1 MTQTTLKDF
10 RERHATVLK
19 LTVIIVLSL
28 LFLIPLGMIRSLVTE
43 REAARYFA
51 VEEVISLWGGRQTVA
66 GPILAVPYFSQE
78 KTEEKESITIKQLA
92 FFLPERLDL
101 EGNIET
107 ETRKR
112 GIYDVHLYTSEL
124 TMKGTFRKPDFSGWG
139 IRPEDIQWE
148 ESFLLIEF
156 FDLRGLTDPAFLEW
170 EDRKGAFV
178 ADTGKTGVFTQALTT
193 PVVLEKQKEGVYEY
207 GINLRLRGGETLRFL
222 PLGDTTRASLT
233 ADWPSP
239 RFNGAYLPDTH
250 SIDDSGFTA
259 SWNVLSIGR
268 NIPGRWLEGEPVF
281 DPYVSAF
288 GVDFITPVDTYLK
301 NTRSIK
307 YGILFI
313 VLPFFAFF
321 LFEIFMGKPLHPM
334 QYLLTG
340 LAECVFYLLL
350 LSLSEHIG
358 FGPAYAA
365 AGAATTG
372 LVTLYSAAVL
382 TSPKRAGIIAL
393 ILGSC
398 YLFLYVILL
407 SQDYALLIVS
417 IGLFAILTTFMIFTR
432 KINWY
437 DMGGKGR

>member
-10 RERHATVLK
+10 RKRHATVLK
-19 LTVIIVLSL
+19 LFVIIVLSL

-43 REAARYFA
+43 REAARYSA
-51 VEEVISLWGGRQTVA
+51 VEEVIHLWGGRQTVA
-66 GPILAVPYFSQE
+66 GPILAVPYLSQE
-78 KTEEKESITIKQLA
+78 KTEENERITIERLA

-101 EGNIET
+101 AGNIET
-107 ETRKR
+107 ETRNR

-124 TMKGTFRKPDFSGWG
+124 TMEGTFGKPDFSGWR

-156 FDLRGLTDPAFLEW
+156 FDLRGLTDPVTLEW
-170 EDRKGAFV
+170 EDRKGVFT
-178 ADTGKTGVFTQALTT
+178 ADAGKTGVFAQALTI
-193 PVVLEKQKEGVYEY
+193 PVALDEQKERVYKY
-207 GINLRLRGGETLRFL
+207 GIDLRLRGGETLRFL
-222 PLGDTTRASLT
+222 PLGDATRAFLT

-239 RFNGAYLPDTH
+239 RFSGAYLPDTR

-259 SWNVLSIGR
+259 SWNILSIGR

-321 LFEIFMGKPLHPM
+321 LFEIFMDKPLHPM

-358 FGPAYAA
+358 FGPAYTA

-372 LVTLYSAAVL
+372 LVMLYSGAAL
-382 TSPKRAGIIAL
+382 TSLKRAGIIAL

-398 YLFLYVILL
+398 YLFLYVILQ
-407 SQDYALLIVS
+407 SEDYALLIGS
-417 IGLFAILTTFMIFTR
+417 TGLFVILALFMIFTR

-437 DMGGKGR
+437 DMSGKGK